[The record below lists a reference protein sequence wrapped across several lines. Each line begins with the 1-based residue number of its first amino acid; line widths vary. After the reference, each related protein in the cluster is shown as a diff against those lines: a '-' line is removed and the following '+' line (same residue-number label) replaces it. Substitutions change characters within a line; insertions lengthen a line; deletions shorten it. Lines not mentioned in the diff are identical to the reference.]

1 MDGLHAFA
9 QFLFLIAFGGLVAMS
24 IKRGNKDPNL
34 RFCLTFLLGF
44 DVINRMEWESLGIVD
59 WILIGLVSIF
69 MMAAV
74 IDRILALRDWR
85 KNRC

>member
-9 QFLFLIAFGGLVAMS
+9 QLLFLIAFGGLATMS
-24 IKRGNKDPNL
+24 IKRGSKDPNL
-34 RFCLTFLLGF
+34 RFCLAFLLGF

-59 WILIGLVSIF
+59 WMLIGLVSIF

-74 IDRILALRDWR
+74 G
-85 KNRC
+85 